1 MRDAPRKARRFR
13 RARSS
18 RSGSRRSPDD
28 WASLAACRGMTAT
41 FFPAQG
47 ERTETRQARE
57 ETARRVCR
65 SCPVLQECRNWARLH
80 CEYGF
85 WGGESE
91 EDRARA
97 GYFVELPVGR
107 VARLIP
113 SLRRLQPATGA
124 EHGCVARRLP
134 GNDRSG

>member
-1 MRDAPRKARRFR
+1 
-13 RARSS
+13 
-18 RSGSRRSPDD
+18 
-28 WASLAACRGMTAT
+28 MTAT

-47 ERTETRQARE
+47 ERQETRQARE
-57 ETARRVCR
+57 EAARRVCR
-65 SCPVLQECRNWARLH
+65 SCPVLQECRSWARLH
-80 CEYGF
+80 HEYGF

-113 SLRRLQPATGA
+113 TLRDQLATEA
-124 EHGCVARRLP
+124 ERMRRP
-134 GNDRSG
+134 PSAEGDRSG